1 VVFGVLLLTISYC
14 NFEGI
19 FETKLEKMT
28 TLEIL
33 NLKCGGCANSIKKG
47 ILTIDGIEEV
57 SVDLETSKVTVNT
70 TDEALILKV
79 KGKLSSMGYP
89 EVGDAN
95 TVLHKAK
102 SFVSCAT
109 GRMTLEK

>member
-1 VVFGVLLLTISYC
+1 
-14 NFEGI
+14 
-19 FETKLEKMT
+19 MT
-28 TLEIL
+28 SIEIL

-47 ILTIDGIEEV
+47 LEQIDGVGSV
-57 SVDLETSKVTVNT
+57 SVDLETSNVEVET
-70 TDEALILKV
+70 TDEAVLETV
-79 KGKLSSMGYP
+79 KSKLSSMGYP

-109 GRMTLEK
+109 GRMSKEA